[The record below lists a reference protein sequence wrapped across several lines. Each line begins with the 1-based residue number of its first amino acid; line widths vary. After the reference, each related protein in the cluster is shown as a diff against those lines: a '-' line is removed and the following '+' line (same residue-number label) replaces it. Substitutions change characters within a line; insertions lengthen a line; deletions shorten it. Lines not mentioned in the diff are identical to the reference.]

1 MIIVKMLLTTK
12 EAATYL
18 GMSEDFLKRAR
29 ITGKGPLFVKI
40 GRKVGYRPIDL
51 DNFMIANLH
60 SNLSSQ
66 S

>member
-29 ITGKGPLFVKI
+29 ITGKGPLFVKLAI
-40 GRKVGYRPIDL
+40 VQLIWITL
-51 DNFMIANLH
+51 
-60 SNLSSQ
+60 
-66 S
+66 